1 MTIAHHDTNATI
13 EALNAA
19 TILPEHCWT
28 HDGPDNGG
36 WTCQE
41 CHHEQGTGHLL
52 DMQDIRRAVRAGE
65 PLTDA
70 TMTALCEQMNHMARE
85 HTLGQRLASQGFLE
99 GMVALGYIED
109 TGDVI
114 ADFLDGL
121 VSEAE
126 AMRSEVIA

>member
-1 MTIAHHDTNATI
+1 MTTTHDDAVFS
-13 EALNAA
+13 A
-19 TILPEHCWT
+19 TILSEYCWT
-28 HDGPDNGG
+28 HDGPENGG

-70 TMTALCEQMNHMARE
+70 TMTALCEQMNHMVWE
-85 HTLGQRLASQGFLE
+85 HALGQRLASQGFLA
-99 GMVALGYIED
+99 GMVALGYIVD

-114 ADFLDGL
+114 KDFLDGFM
-121 VSEAE
+121 SEAE

>member
-1 MTIAHHDTNATI
+1 MTITHDDAVFS
-13 EALNAA
+13 A
-19 TILPEHCWT
+19 TILPEYCWT

-36 WTCQE
+36 WDCRQ
-41 CHHEQGTGHLL
+41 CHRERGTEHLL
-52 DMQDIRRAVRAGE
+52 DMQRVRRAVRAGE

-114 ADFLDGL
+114 ADFLDGFM
-121 VSEAE
+121 SEAE